1 METGSK
7 VIVQLLSAF
16 ARHENCTSFILD
28 HNDPFCKVDI
38 PGLPT
43 NSAYVLD

>member
-1 METGSK
+1 METDSE
-7 VIVQLLSAF
+7 VIVRLLSAF

-28 HNDPFCKVDI
+28 YDSFCKVDI
-38 PGLPT
+38 PVLPT